1 MTTFDIGF
9 IEKKCVSQQIKVKH
23 MNRNGLYN
31 LSFPVNAN
39 VTEAGKKK
47 AQIIASPNSSN

>member
-9 IEKKCVSQQIKVKH
+9 IEKKCVTQQIKVKH

-47 AQIIASPNSSN
+47 A